1 MLVLEKQAA
10 EEARKVSA
18 EAESKNVDLAKKLE
32 EAEGKV
38 DQLQDSTQRYI
49 YNPLT
54 GNVEQSLKKKKKKEF
69 VEQSEND
76 LVNYQLSRKQFICFT
91 SLLLMVYVLYYD
103 CFFCFI
109 RLEEKLSNL
118 ESENQVLRQQALTMS
133 PTGKAVSARPRTTI
147 IQVMLISF
155 LYIIFVSVRHSYLLG
170 KITETS

>member
-1 MLVLEKQAA
+1 M
-10 EEARKVSA
+10 
-18 EAESKNVDLAKKLE
+18 
-32 EAEGKV
+32 
-38 DQLQDSTQRYI
+38 I
-49 YNPLT
+49 
-54 GNVEQSLKKKKKKEF
+54 
-69 VEQSEND
+69 
-76 LVNYQLSRKQFICFT
+76 
-91 SLLLMVYVLYYD
+91 YVLYSD
-103 CFFCFI
+103 CFICFI